1 MLTNNFRIA
10 KMQKTL
16 RWFEEDVP
24 LLNMRVKELSAERQ
38 ESARRF
44 AAAVIEQ
51 TRAELRRA
59 MRQTNRRHDL
69 IAVQVADPR
78 EKELPNVG
86 VLALEDAESGEI
98 IELDT
103 GDPAVRK
110 RFSALAIERARRLV
124 NDFRSEGIDTL
135 ELKTD
140 SPYMPALQRFFK
152 TRERRRV

>member
-51 TRAELRRA
+51 TRAELQMLLQQQPDDRFH
-59 MRQTNRRHDL
+59 TEDL
-69 IAVQVADPR
+69 PCEPAD
-78 EKELPNVG
+78 
-86 VLALEDAESGEI
+86 
-98 IELDT
+98 
-103 GDPAVRK
+103 
-110 RFSALAIERARRLV
+110 
-124 NDFRSEGIDTL
+124 
-135 ELKTD
+135 
-140 SPYMPALQRFFK
+140 
-152 TRERRRV
+152 